1 MEKTLFKEEKYF
13 LRIFLFIKR
22 KKRVQ
27 YLWIDTWVDSEGLWV
42 APLWQFEF
50 LLWNISSWYSLANH
64 FDLPGS
70 QSIYG
75 ISQNPPMCAHPF
87 LSQDGFYQ
95 RGLWVEHPL
104 TSLPFPRSLSTR
116 VCDWGHLL
124 TSGIRNMWSEQGP
137 ASSLVSCCSH
147 LRVSVYRGLISNCF
161 TLGGGWI
168 STSCLKRIQAM

>member
-27 YLWIDTWVDSEGLWV
+27 YLWIDTWVDSESLWV
-42 APLWQFEF
+42 ALLWQFEF
-50 LLWNISSWYSLANH
+50 LLWNICSWYSLANH

-95 RGLWVEHPL
+95 RGLWVKHPL
-104 TSLPFPRSLSTR
+104 TSLPFDLRGAFLH
-116 VCDWGHLL
+116 VCVIGN
-124 TSGIRNMWSEQGP
+124 I
-137 ASSLVSCCSH
+137 SSLQESEIC
-147 LRVSVYRGLISNCF
+147 GLS
-161 TLGGGWI
+161 
-168 STSCLKRIQAM
+168 KIQPPLLFPVILILEFRCTGD